1 MRLSFGTN
9 RFHFLDPRRLIQSCR
24 DTEAAGFDHLWFPDS
39 QLHAG
44 DVFVNLLTAVQSA
57 ERANVGTLIVNPVTR
72 HPSVI
77 AASIAAVDRYAP
89 GRVKLAIAAGDTA
102 VLQVGL
108 RPARL
113 AEMER
118 AVTVIRA
125 LLGGEGV
132 ELGWS
137 RPSRLDQ
144 PGAVPVIVAGG
155 GPKMLRM
162 AGRSGDGVVLR
173 IGADPELIE
182 WGYGEFCA
190 GAREAGRDP
199 ASLFVALH
207 FHTVLTDDAEM
218 AAARGRVMAAGYY
231 EVNRGLWERLGLRW
245 PCAPL
250 EEILKT
256 VWPDFHHAHDMALAA
271 KMVSAIPMEVARR
284 FCLMGSAA
292 DVRAQLER
300 LLARLSFAPRHVILQ
315 PNLPG
320 AAFIAACGR
329 DVIPAFR

>member
-9 RFHFLDPRRLIQSCR
+9 RFHFLDPRRLIESCR
-24 DTEAAGFDHLWFPDS
+24 QTEAAGFDHLWFPDS

-44 DVFVNLLTAVQSA
+44 DVFVNLLTAAQNT
-57 ERANVGTLIVNPVTR
+57 EHANVGTLIVNPVTR
-72 HPSVI
+72 HPTVI
-77 AASIAAVDRYAP
+77 AASIAALDSYAP
-89 GRVKLAIAAGDTA
+89 GRVKLGIAAGDTA

-108 RPARL
+108 PPARL
-113 AEMER
+113 NEMER
-118 AVTVIRA
+118 AVTTIRA
-125 LLGGEGV
+125 LLAGDGV

-144 PGAVPVIVAGG
+144 PRAVPVIVASG
-155 GPKMLRM
+155 GPKTLRM
-162 AGRSGDGVVLR
+162 AGRKADGVVMR

-182 WGYGEFCA
+182 WGYGEFRA
-190 GAREAGRDP
+190 GALEAARDP

-207 FHTVLTDDAEM
+207 FHTVLTDDVEL

-250 EEILKT
+250 DEILKT

-271 KMVSAIPMEVARR
+271 RMVSEIPLEVARR
-284 FCLMGSAA
+284 FCLMGTASE
-292 DVRAQLER
+292 VRGQLER
-300 LLARLSFAPRHVILQ
+300 LLARLSWVPCHIILQ

-329 DVIPAFR
+329 EVIPAFR

>member
-9 RFHFLDPRRLIQSCR
+9 RFHFLDPRRLIQTCWE
-24 DTEAAGFDHLWFPDS
+24 TEAAGFDHLWFPDS

-44 DVFVNLLTAVQSA
+44 DVFANLLTAAQST
-57 ERANVGTLIVNPVTR
+57 ERASVGTLIVNPVTR

-77 AASIAAVDRYAP
+77 AGSIAALERYAT
-89 GRVKLAIAAGDTA
+89 GRVKLGIAAGDTA
-102 VLQVGL
+102 VFQVGL

-118 AVTVIRA
+118 ALTVIRA
-125 LLGGEGV
+125 LLAGEGV

-144 PGAVPVIVAGG
+144 ARTVPVIVAGG

-162 AGRSGDGVVLR
+162 AGRKADGVVIR
-173 IGADPELIE
+173 IGTDPELIE
-182 WGYGEFCA
+182 WGYGEFRA
-190 GAREAGRDP
+190 GAMEAGRDP
-199 ASLFVALH
+199 DSLFVALH
-207 FHTVLTDDAEM
+207 FHTVLTDDAEL

-231 EVNRGLWERLGLRW
+231 EVNRALWERLGLRW
-245 PCAPL
+245 PCSPI

-256 VWPDFHHAHDMALAA
+256 VWPDFHHAHDMAVAA
-271 KMVSAIPMEVARR
+271 RMVAEIPLEVARR
-284 FCLMGSAA
+284 FCLMGNAA
-292 DVRAQLER
+292 EVRAQLER
-300 LLARLSFAPRHVILQ
+300 LLARLSWAPRHIILQ

-329 DVIPAFR
+329 EVIPAFR